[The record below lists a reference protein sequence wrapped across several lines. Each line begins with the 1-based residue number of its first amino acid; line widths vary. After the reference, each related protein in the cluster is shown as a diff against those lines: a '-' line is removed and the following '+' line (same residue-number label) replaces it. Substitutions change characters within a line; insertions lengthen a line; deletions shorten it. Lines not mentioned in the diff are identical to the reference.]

1 MFPLVLHLQPDGI
14 REILGE
20 HQDGAQHVFG
30 NGTVENAPRVGDG
43 YIAPDQIR
51 EHQGIDAGTGGV
63 DPLELVCGVPGGRE
77 GLRAKVRHH
86 HDIGARQGVAK
97 GWLVTGKAH
106 IGAGP
111 DCVHSRRFLL
121 SRRGENGNNRF
132 AVLSH

>member
-1 MFPLVLHLQPDGI
+1 MAVAGDVLLDTFL
-14 REILGE
+14 RS
-20 HQDGAQHVFG
+20 
-30 NGTVENAPRVGDG
+30 
-43 YIAPDQIR
+43 IAPVGEAFQALTLFGEGFLDR
-51 EHQGIDAGTGGV
+51 FHQGIDAGTGGV